1 MTATAFA
8 RQTAPEIPPES
19 TANAANAEVARLV
32 GAAQDGD
39 RLAFSELVR
48 RFEGAVYAI
57 ALRKLGRP
65 LEAEE
70 LAQEVF
76 IKAYEKLDQLKVAAA
91 FGGWLR
97 AITVRLAI
105 NRMVRK
111 TVVTSAEPEV
121 LEATCADIR
130 NPLDEVL
137 AGERRAQVRAGL
149 KRLGTMDRETLVA
162 FYVRGRSLVEMSEEF
177 GSPVGTIKRRLHV
190 ARKRLAKELESLA
203 V

>member
-1 MTATAFA
+1 MTATMTT
-8 RQTAPEIPPES
+8 RRTMRTTPTES
-19 TANAANAEVARLV
+19 DGEVARLV
-32 GAAQDGD
+32 RAAKAGD
-39 RLAFSELVR
+39 RAAFSDLVR

-70 LAQEVF
+70 LVQEVF
-76 IKAYEKLDQLKVAAA
+76 IKAFEKLDQLKVAAA

-111 TVVTSAEPEV
+111 TGAASAEPEL

-130 NPLDEVL
+130 NPVDEVL

-149 KRLGTMDRETLVA
+149 QRLGAMDRETLVA
-162 FYVRGRSLVEMSEEF
+162 FYIRGRTLIEMSEEF
-177 GSPVGTIKRRLHV
+177 DSPVGTIKRRLHV

>member
-1 MTATAFA
+1 MPPACSPTRRAPRTTPPDATG
-8 RQTAPEIPPES
+8 
-19 TANAANAEVARLV
+19 EVTRLV
-32 GAAQDGD
+32 RDAKAGD
-39 RLAFSELVR
+39 RAAFGELVR

-76 IKAYEKLDQLKVAAA
+76 IKAYEKLDQLKVPAA

-111 TVVTSAEPEV
+111 TPVLSAEPEL

-130 NPLDEVL
+130 NPLDDVL
-137 AGERRAQVRAGL
+137 AAERRAQVRAGL

-162 FYVRGRSLVEMSEEF
+162 FYVRGQSLLEMSEEF
-177 GSPVGTIKRRLHV
+177 DSPVGTIKRRLHV

>member
-1 MTATAFA
+1 MTATL
-8 RQTAPEIPPES
+8 APRRSDLKPPPES
-19 TANAANAEVARLV
+19 TEISREVARLV
-32 GAAQDGD
+32 HAAKRGD
-39 RLAFSELVR
+39 RAAFSELVR

-121 LEATCADIR
+121 LESTCVDIR

-149 KRLGTMDRETLVA
+149 SRLGAMDRDTLVA
-162 FYVRGRSLVEMSEEF
+162 FYVRGRTLIEMSEEF
-177 GSPVGTIKRRLHV
+177 DSPVGTIKRRLHV

>member
-1 MTATAFA
+1 MTATLT
-8 RQTAPEIPPES
+8 RTAPRTTSSEQRG
-19 TANAANAEVARLV
+19 EVTRLV
-32 GAAQDGD
+32 RAAKAGD
-39 RLAFSELVR
+39 RAAFGELVR

-57 ALRKLGRP
+57 SLRKLGRP
-65 LEAEE
+65 VEAEE

-76 IKAYEKLDQLKVAAA
+76 IKAYEKLDQLKVPAA

-111 TVVTSAEPEV
+111 TAAISAEPEL

-130 NPLDEVL
+130 NPLDDVL
-137 AGERRAQVRAGL
+137 ASELRAQVRAGL
-149 KRLGTMDRETLVA
+149 KRLGAMDRDTLVA
-162 FYVRGRSLVEMSEEF
+162 FYVRGRSLLEMSEEF
-177 GSPVGTIKRRLHV
+177 DSPVGTIKRRLHV

>member
-1 MTATAFA
+1 MTATLTA
-8 RQTAPEIPPES
+8 RTTPIKTSPEPEGD
-19 TANAANAEVARLV
+19 VARLV
-32 GAAQDGD
+32 RAAKAGD
-39 RLAFSELVR
+39 RAAFGELVR

-76 IKAYEKLDQLKVAAA
+76 IKAFEKLDQLKVAAA

-97 AITVRLAI
+97 AITLRLAI
-105 NRMVRK
+105 NRVVRK
-111 TVVTSAEPEV
+111 SHTVSAEPE
-121 LEATCADIR
+121 LLAATCADIR

-149 KRLGTMDRETLVA
+149 KRLGAMDRDTLVA
-162 FYVRGRSLVEMSEEF
+162 FYVRGQSLVEMSEEF
-177 GSPVGTIKRRLHV
+177 DSPVGTIKRRLHV